1 MVYSISASSMFSID
15 EDGKHSLE
23 VTYKDSDGV
32 NVGAYSEGD
41 TFDEV
46 LGDVLD
52 QIEEGVADA
61 DDARADREEAAQL
74 QAQIDD
80 LTKQL
85 DDLKARSAELQQKN
99 IKIEASDRYAN
110 LEAAYHK
117 AAKNLNDKLVKDFN
131 DSDIFKSW
139 LRFK

>member
-85 DDLKARSAELQQKN
+85 EDLKTRSAELQRKN
-99 IKIEASDRYAN
+99 VKVESVDRYAN
-110 LEAAYHK
+110 LENAYNK
-117 AAKNLNDKLVKDFN
+117 VAKDFNDKFAKDFN

-139 LRFK
+139 FRFK